1 MPTING
7 ITLESVS
14 STPVVLS
21 ALAALVVV
29 FVALAVT
36 RAGVARRLLTTI
48 AILLIASGSVGA
60 IIVRMAQDRQ
70 AAERWALEQRYA
82 ELAARVLAPGSTL
95 ACLDGGGGETVEN
108 ACEKLVFGSAQSTAS
123 AVAYMDARLSLL
135 ADGTA
140 FARKS
145 DPDFA
150 KTLTS
155 LRRAIELDRFGV
167 AAHVLATR
175 DGCTAERCAAFAL
188 LKDASVIKSNLK
200 AQVYDQ
206 YVSRYAGDWGKTAPV
221 VVKEAPQVPVAAA
234 EPTPLAPA
242 AEAPAKGPVPDKY
255 DFPSAASIPP
265 VSIMNPEPPLP
276 KEAAEANAAQPTGDV
291 PMPPKRP
298 AASAKP
304 AAPTPAAPADAAAA
318 PPAGP
323 LPLR

>member
-1 MPTING
+1 MPNING
-7 ITLESVS
+7 ISLDGLL

-29 FVALAVT
+29 FIALAVT

-48 AILLIASGSVGA
+48 GVLLIAGA
-60 IIVRMAQDRQ
+60 SIVIVLDRMTRDEQ
-70 AAERWALEQRYA
+70 AAERRALEQRYA
-82 ELAARVLAPGSTL
+82 ELTARVLVPGSML
-95 ACLDGGGGETVEN
+95 ACLDDGGGETVEN
-108 ACEKLVFGSAQSTAS
+108 ACEKLVFGQAQSAAS
-123 AVAYMDARLSLL
+123 AVAYMDARLTLL
-135 ADGTA
+135 ADGLA
-140 FARKS
+140 FARKD

-150 KTLTS
+150 RALAG

-188 LKDASVIKSNLK
+188 LKDANVIKSNLK

-206 YVSRYAGDWGKTAPV
+206 YVSRYAADWGKTAPAN
-221 VVKEAPQVPVAAA
+221 VKEAPQVPVAAV
-234 EPTPLAPA
+234 EPAPLPL
-242 AEAPAKGPVPDKY
+242 AEAPAKAPVSDKY

-276 KEAAEANAAQPTGDV
+276 AQATEARAAQPLGEV
-291 PMPPKRP
+291 PVPPKRP
-298 AASAKP
+298 PLPAKP
-304 AAPTPAAPADAAAA
+304 AAAVPAAPAAPVPGGPAA
-318 PPAGP
+318 P